1 MTAGTLLDICNI
13 AQRISNSGS
22 LSSLCRSIEIGS
34 EKVRVYSEYG
44 NMELTIDKT
53 GITNPVLLDTSAL
66 NAVCKYLPSNSE
78 IEFDEKPN
86 KLNWKCGNA
95 SGSLNYVMTD
105 DEIPTIT
112 HKDYPWTP
120 QENLGAALI
129 LAGSAC
135 QMAAVPF
142 GLYGIVIEPDG
153 QKLRILSSN
162 STSMASSTIEKG
174 NYPFEKI
181 TVRPPV
187 PEIIANFVD
196 QCPNCKLDVT
206 QNGIFIKGDW
216 LSAHLPLGVT
226 LDRDLCEIA
235 DKFTGTDTV
244 AQIDN
249 SAIKKFIGR
258 AKLLSDKNVSF
269 TVSLKIEKGQLI
281 LSHSGISS
289 STEEFFLA
297 SGLDETLSYSTVA
310 LPADLVVIPLQY
322 VNKIVLDYMN
332 DKYLVMRGENPGF
345 VYIIG
350 GE

>member
-1 MTAGTLLDICNI
+1 MNASTLLAICNL
-13 AQRISNSGS
+13 AQRISNSAS
-22 LSSLCRSIEIGS
+22 LSSICRSIEIGS
-34 EKVRVYSEYG
+34 ESVRVFSEYG
-44 NMELTIDKT
+44 NMQLDVDKT
-53 GITNPVLLDTSAL
+53 GITNPVLLDTGAL
-66 NAVCKYLPSNSE
+66 TAVCKYLPSSSE
-78 IEFDEKPN
+78 IEFDEKPS

-95 SGSLNYVMTD
+95 SGTLNYVMTD
-105 DEIPTIT
+105 DEIPKIE
-112 HKDYPWTP
+112 HDDYPWTP
-120 QENLGAALI
+120 QENLGSALS

-153 QKLRILSSN
+153 EKLRILSSN
-162 STSMASSTIEKG
+162 GTSMASTTIEKG

-196 QCPNCKLDVT
+196 QCPNCKLDVSKD
-206 QNGIFIKGDW
+206 GIFIKGDW
-216 LSAHLPLGVT
+216 LTAHLPLGQT
-226 LDRDLCEIA
+226 LDRDLKVIA
-235 DKFTGTDTV
+235 DKYSGSDKV

-249 SAIKKFIGR
+249 AAIKKFIGR

-310 LPADLVVIPLQY
+310 LPADLIVIPLQFI
-322 VNKIVLDYMN
+322 NKIVLDYMN
-332 DKYLVMRGENPGF
+332 DKFLVMRGEDPDF
-345 VYIIG
+345 VYVIG